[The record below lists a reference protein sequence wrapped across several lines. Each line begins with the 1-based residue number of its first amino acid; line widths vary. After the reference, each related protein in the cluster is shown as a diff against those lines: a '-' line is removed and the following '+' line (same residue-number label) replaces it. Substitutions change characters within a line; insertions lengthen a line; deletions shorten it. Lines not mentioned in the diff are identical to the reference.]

1 MGTNDGDLLPV
12 RTAQKEEIKGTA
24 ISIGFSA
31 WAIRVR
37 VYL

>member
-12 RTAQKEEIKGTA
+12 RTAQKEEIKDTA

-31 WAIRVR
+31 WSVRVR